1 MPLKSDLRNKV
12 FLSVELGDV
21 LRPLL
26 FSGGRFNEELI
37 TFLQIYKKQKQRIEY
52 LLKKKIIVTNLNG
65 VVSQIDSSNIRLEVS
80 RNPILSSGIEHSYYS
95 SISYCS
101 SILEEFLEF
110 GNADDIDCTL
120 IEKATLVIRKIEESF
135 RLHFQPVPRCL
146 SFKKNYKP
154 LFETERETPP
164 LIHLPKV
171 PIEKIGRGIY
181 VSVSGIAGLRP
192 RYEEA
197 FQLPHMIFTN
207 DRSRGLSENQIRS
220 PEYIGNSSVNQV
232 FSRAAWN
239 TIWLANLTGTPL
251 VCPTYTQGD
260 DPEIFF
266 NLKSVFKMNL
276 AYIWDSQNI
285 SLNDFLS
292 EVPYGKQKSP
302 KIYEEIQDRFGTLDG
317 LSYCGDIIVED
328 FLNAG

>member
-1 MPLKSDLRNKV
+1 MARYVSKQLENSLGEPFSILIPWVYGKDQLRILQEEVPFESELRNKV

-26 FSGGRFNEELI
+26 FSGGQFNEELI

-52 LLKKKIIVTNLNG
+52 LLKKKIPVTDLNG

-80 RNPILSSGIEHSYYS
+80 RNPVLSSGIEHSYYS

-110 GNADDIDCTL
+110 EDADNIDCTL
-120 IEKATLVIRKIEESF
+120 IEKATLVIREIEEGF

-171 PIEKIGRGIY
+171 PIEKIGRGIFIKKTLTQTEDVLY
-181 VSVSGIAGLRP
+181 
-192 RYEEA
+192 
-197 FQLPHMIFTN
+197 
-207 DRSRGLSENQIRS
+207 
-220 PEYIGNSSVNQV
+220 
-232 FSRAAWN
+232 AA
-239 TIWLANLTGTPL
+239 P
-251 VCPTYTQGD
+251 
-260 DPEIFF
+260 
-266 NLKSVFKMNL
+266 
-276 AYIWDSQNI
+276 
-285 SLNDFLS
+285 
-292 EVPYGKQKSP
+292 
-302 KIYEEIQDRFGTLDG
+302 
-317 LSYCGDIIVED
+317 
-328 FLNAG
+328 